1 MTSTILENLPQIIT
15 SLAALIT
22 AVTGLIK
29 VLRDKDKTASHR
41 GGLCRPFA
49 AAFR

>member
-1 MTSTILENLPQIIT
+1 MRPSETTPHQLHYRCYMTSTILENLPQILT

-29 VLRDKDKTASHR
+29 ALRDKDK
-41 GGLCRPFA
+41 
-49 AAFR
+49 

>member
-1 MTSTILENLPQIIT
+1 MSFRSTERQTPMTSTILENLPQIIT

-29 VLRDKDKTASHR
+29 VLRDKDK
-41 GGLCRPFA
+41 
-49 AAFR
+49 

>member
-15 SLAALIT
+15 ALAALIT

-29 VLRDKDKTASHR
+29 VLRDKDK
-41 GGLCRPFA
+41 
-49 AAFR
+49 

>member
-1 MTSTILENLPQIIT
+1 MNSTILENLPQIIT

-29 VLRDKDKTASHR
+29 VLRDKDK
-41 GGLCRPFA
+41 
-49 AAFR
+49 